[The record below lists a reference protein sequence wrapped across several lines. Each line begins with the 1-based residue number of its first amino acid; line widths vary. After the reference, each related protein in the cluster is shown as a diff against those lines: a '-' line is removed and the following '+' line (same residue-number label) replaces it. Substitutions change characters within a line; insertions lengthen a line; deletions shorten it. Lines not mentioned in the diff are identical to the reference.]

1 MNLILNLSPETEIRL
16 REYVA
21 ATGKQ
26 PEQLALEALQDKL
39 AADETPRESLP
50 NDQWLREFD
59 SWVGTLT
66 SHNPQV
72 DDSRESMYPDRW

>member
-1 MNLILNLSPETEIRL
+1 MNLILNISPETEIRL

-39 AADETPRESLP
+39 AADETSTGSLST
-50 NDQWLREFD
+50 DEWLRQFD
-59 SWVGTLT
+59 AWVGTLT
-66 SHNPQV
+66 SHNPNV
-72 DDSRESMYPDRW
+72 DDSRESIYPDRW